1 MSRGGKPGATK
12 AGGGAKRPPK
22 PERAKTKILRKPER
36 AKTKRPIVSS
46 AHLVSEG
53 AAELSEF
60 EYGLIVAGN
69 AFNRWMVRCM
79 AASGAAGAAGAAG
92 AGDLGA
98 LDVMVLHSVN
108 HRARDKKLADI
119 CFVLNVEDSHTV
131 AYALRKLAKAG
142 LVAARRSGKETL
154 YATTKEGRAACERYR
169 RVREDCLVAALGAF
183 AGAPDDL
190 NRQIGTAADLLRA
203 LSGLYDQAARAA
215 ASL

>member
-1 MSRGGKPGATK
+1 MSG
-12 AGGGAKRPPK
+12 
-22 PERAKTKILRKPER
+22 
-36 AKTKRPIVSS
+36 KTKRAIVSS

-60 EYGLIVAGN
+60 EYGLMVAGN
-69 AFNRWMVRCM
+69 AFNRWIVRCM
-79 AASGAAGAAGAAG
+79 AAAG

-131 AYALRKLAKAG
+131 AYALRKLAKLG
-142 LVAARRSGKETL
+142 LVAACKSGKETL

-169 RVREDCLVAALGAF
+169 RVREDCLVAAMGAF
-183 AGAPDDL
+183 AGGSSDDL
-190 NRQIGTAADLLRA
+190 NRQIGAAADLLRA

-215 ASL
+215 TSL